1 MSQSSSPRQ
10 PLSDVQLKKSTAR
23 FYENSFLD
31 IILRNVLHPGGLKL
45 TEQLAV
51 LADVKEKSMVLDIA
65 CGKGVSAIFL
75 AKKFNCKVVGVDLS
89 KGMAKKATDSTEA
102 EKVSDR
108 VVFEVGDA
116 EKLSFRS
123 GTFDVVISECALCLF
138 PAKKRALSEMHKV
151 LKERGRIALSDVTL
165 GQTPIE
171 IRNKLSFLS
180 CIAGAESLGALQS
193 LLEEAKFVE
202 VTAIDASQVVVDLYK
217 LMKRPS
223 SLLKPLLE
231 IARSSCGC
239 LDLSKIEEFG
249 QTAERLVLAGK
260 LGYGVLIGR
269 KSSSTLS
276 GAHVD

>member
-1 MSQSSSPRQ
+1 MSRSSSTRQ
-10 PLSDVQLKKSTAR
+10 PLSDVQLKKSTVK

-51 LADVKEKSMVLDIA
+51 LADIDEKSMVLDIA
-65 CGKGVSAIFL
+65 SGRGVSAIFL

-89 KGMAKKATDSTEA
+89 EGMAKKAADSTEA
-102 EKVSDR
+102 EKVSER
-108 VVFEVGDA
+108 VVFGVGDA
-116 EKLSFRS
+116 EKLFFRS
-123 GTFDVVISECALCLF
+123 GAFDTVISECALCLF
-138 PAKKRALSEMHKV
+138 PAKKRALSEMYRV
-151 LKERGRIALSDVTL
+151 LKEGGRIALSDVTL
-165 GQTPIE
+165 DKTLRE
-171 IRNKLSFLS
+171 IRNNLSFLS

-193 LLEEAKFVE
+193 LLEEAGFVE

-217 LMKRPS
+217 LMKRQS
-223 SLLKPLLE
+223 SLLTPLLKTAE
-231 IARSSCGC
+231 DSCGC
-239 LDLSKIEEFG
+239 LDLKKIEEFG